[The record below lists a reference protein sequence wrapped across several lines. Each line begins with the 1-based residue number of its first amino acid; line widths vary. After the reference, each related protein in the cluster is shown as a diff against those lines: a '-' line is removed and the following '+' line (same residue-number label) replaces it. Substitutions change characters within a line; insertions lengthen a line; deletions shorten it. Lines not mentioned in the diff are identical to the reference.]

1 MRSLT
6 LSSAL
11 FMFLL
16 AGTAAAQVDSS
27 GSGNTVPQLQ
37 NPADE
42 TIEIGLSTET
52 IAITSNFGGTD
63 LTIFGALDN
72 ADPMVQRQGR
82 YDIIV
87 VLQGPS
93 RDLVVRKK
101 DRYLGVWVNA
111 DSETFMGV
119 PLSYSLAST
128 RNLQDITE
136 EKIYRQLSVGARNFY
151 LVPEDPGSLSGN
163 IPTFG
168 NELREMKIRQGLYT
182 QRIGGVEFISRTL
195 FRATL
200 KLPANVPVGRHKA
213 RALLFRNGVFLR
225 EANASLEIVKAGFEQ
240 SIYNA
245 AHQNSFLYGLL
256 RFSLPSSPAGSDAFC
271 FAGINPH
278 KAHRAQSVNLALS
291 QHIGAQCLIGEQ
303 PAKGSIQNIQR
314 TRIGSKSRHD
324 EPFAVAY
331 KTGAAHRPSPS
342 HDAGRRM
349 KMACNLAL
357 PDLARWFMPEGK
369 RSDCQ
374 FLHAIARQVDR
385 AIRIVIAGDPEPVA
399 VLHKGFQPDGIKR
412 WQALAGGCIVKTVAK
427 ADDGSRLIARDG
439 QRQHVERR
447 RCVIRRDELAAPGK
461 G

>member
-11 FMFLL
+11 MFLL
-16 AGTAAAQVDSS
+16 MTGSALAQVDSS
-27 GSGNTVPQLQ
+27 GNGNTVPQLQ

-52 IAITSNFGGTD
+52 IAITSSFGGTD

-72 ADPMVQRQGR
+72 ADPMIQRQGR

-101 DRYLGVWVNA
+101 DRYLGVWVNS

-136 EKIYRQLSVGARNFY
+136 EKIYRQLSVGVRNFY

-168 NELREMKIRQGLYT
+168 NELREMKIRRGLYT

-200 KLPANVPVGRHKA
+200 NLPANVPVGRHKA
-213 RALLFRNGVFLR
+213 RALLFRNGVF
-225 EANASLEIVKAGFEQ
+225 
-240 SIYNA
+240 
-245 AHQNSFLYGLL
+245 
-256 RFSLPSSPAGSDAFC
+256 
-271 FAGINPH
+271 FA
-278 KAHRAQSVNLALS
+278 
-291 QHIGAQCLIGEQ
+291 
-303 PAKGSIQNIQR
+303 
-314 TRIGSKSRHD
+314 
-324 EPFAVAY
+324 
-331 KTGAAHRPSPS
+331 
-342 HDAGRRM
+342 
-349 KMACNLAL
+349 
-357 PDLARWFMPEGK
+357 
-369 RSDCQ
+369 
-374 FLHAIARQVDR
+374 
-385 AIRIVIAGDPEPVA
+385 
-399 VLHKGFQPDGIKR
+399 
-412 WQALAGGCIVKTVAK
+412 
-427 ADDGSRLIARDG
+427 
-439 QRQHVERR
+439 
-447 RCVIRRDELAAPGK
+447 
-461 G
+461 